1 MTLAAVA
8 HTGVPSRLSRIIALD
23 PGDLGLRDL
32 EHLARALAS
41 LLAGARDVSTHVV
54 AEPWPHECAVIAI
67 DEIDGQL
74 PNADVA
80 SLAETVWRLAANLG
94 ASDPGV
100 VVWAVGTG
108 VTTFAG
114 DPVRAIGALGALVA
128 RRNRTGG
135 RAIDFAGQEQ
145 LTGTRTIREVLALTD
160 IEAIDSLGI
169 PVDPE
174 TPVVTRD
181 FVRPTFR
188 AGQLVLALRPR
199 AEGMGCFEQP
209 DPTPCCAMH

>member
-1 MTLAAVA
+1 MNFAAAVQA
-8 HTGVPSRLSRIIALD
+8 GAPPRVTRIVALD

-41 LLAGARDVSTHVV
+41 LLAGARDICTFAV
-54 AEPWPHECAVIAI
+54 AEPLPHECAVIALDEVDADI
-67 DEIDGQL
+67 DAAG
-74 PNADVA
+74 
-80 SLAETVWRLAANLG
+80 LAEWARRSAADLG
-94 ASDPGV
+94 GVDAGV
-100 VVWAVGTG
+100 VVWAADAG
-108 VTTFAG
+108 VTAFAG
-114 DPVRAIGALGALVA
+114 DPLRAVGALAALIA

-135 RAIDFAGQEQ
+135 RAIHFAGHDQ
-145 LTGTRTIREVLALTD
+145 LTGTRTIREVLALSD

-188 AGQLVLALRPR
+188 AGQLVLAVRPR